1 MCVCVCGH
9 TCNVYVYIYMYA
21 HMHIH
26 TYLHSYIF
34 QDWAW
39 RWVCSRQEK
48 ESVCVFWCVCVCACN
63 VYLYISGPV
72 YICIPT
78 YIHTYSGLGFVMS
91 LVKTVLLAVNLK
103 KRCVCV
109 CVYAR
114 VSCVLCVCENLYV
127 NFVLLGK
134 FHTQISHT
142 LLTNFTQKFH
152 THTTDKFHTQ
162 ILHTFSCSILHGEAV
177 YAWGSARATANK
189 ENGSD
194 SDSERKPY
202 RNCHIFWESLD
213 WCLFSDL
220 KIWGLTRQIKV
231 RGFSQ
236 SWEWWRSWAK
246 RYSRLLDEDILLQ
259 DIVEDTV
266 DAAEL
271 DWWHS
276 IPLIKWIDEDL
287 VLKNE
292 LILSEFVDSSY
303 FVYACSC
310 TYKHILIYI

>member
-1 MCVCVCGH
+1 MRVCRAC
-9 TCNVYVYIYMYA
+9 CACAKIYMWTLFY
-21 HMHIH
+21 
-26 TYLHSYIF
+26 
-34 QDWAW
+34 W
-39 RWVCSRQEK
+39 
-48 ESVCVFWCVCVCACN
+48 
-63 VYLYISGPV
+63 
-72 YICIPT
+72 
-78 YIHTYSGLGFVMS
+78 
-91 LVKTVLLAVNLK
+91 
-103 KRCVCV
+103 
-109 CVYAR
+109 
-114 VSCVLCVCENLYV
+114 V
-127 NFVLLGK
+127 NFTHK
-134 FHTQISHT
+134 FHTHYWQISHKNFTHT
-142 LLTNFTQKFH
+142 LLTNFTHKFY
-152 THTTDKFHTQ
+152 THSPALFG
-162 ILHTFSCSILHGEAV
+162 LLHGEAV